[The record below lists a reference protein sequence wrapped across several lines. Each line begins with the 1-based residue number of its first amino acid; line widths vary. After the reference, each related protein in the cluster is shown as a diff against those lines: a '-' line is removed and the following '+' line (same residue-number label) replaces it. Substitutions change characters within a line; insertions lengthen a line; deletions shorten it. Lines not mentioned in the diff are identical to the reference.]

1 MIKFGTGGW
10 RAVIAEEFT
19 FENVRRVAQGL
30 SNMIKAE
37 SAQKKVIVAHDLR
50 FLSGRFSRAFAEVLA
65 ENGIEALFIEEAVP
79 TPMVMYGVL
88 SEGLDYGI
96 TVTASH
102 NPPKYNGIKLLIKG
116 GKDAP
121 QEVTDRLEEYINDLP
136 AEPVQ
141 HGEFFSLIEEANIKY
156 YSNKNSYIDFL
167 LDQIDVEAV
176 SEKNLKIL
184 FNPMYGVSRDIM
196 MICLASLR
204 CSVDTINDYRD
215 TMFGTKVPSP
225 VQSSLQDM
233 EYQMK
238 NEDYYLGIATDGD
251 SDRLGLYDDRGEFVS
266 ANEILILLYYYF
278 LEYRGEKGGVVRNL
292 TTTHILDRIAEAY
305 GENHFEVPVGFKNI
319 SAKMEEENLL
329 FGGESSGGLKL
340 RGKINGKDGIQAAL
354 FSVELLAKT
363 GKTLSE
369 LLAEIHAKFG
379 YLKFHGINLAYDQ
392 SDRARLENILFEE
405 EYIPDFG
412 SLDPASELKKGI
424 ENKIK
429 SAFEKEEKDALL
441 SEMDKLNFE
450 NDYGSKNLSEVSYL
464 DGVKYYFDDGTWLS
478 IRFSG
483 TEPLIR
489 IFMEMN
495 NQAEIDAVV
504 ELIKKDK
511 KLKLD
516 GELK

>member
-10 RAVIAEEFT
+10 RAVIADDFT

-30 SNMIKAE
+30 SDMIKAE
-37 SAQKKVIVAHDLR
+37 RAQKRVIVAHDLR
-50 FLSGRFSRAFAEVLA
+50 FLSGRFSRAFAEVLT
-65 ENGIEALFIEEAVP
+65 ENDIEALFIEEAVP

-88 SEGLDYGI
+88 SEKLDYGI

-102 NPPKYNGIKLLIKG
+102 NPPKYNGIKLFICD

-121 QEVTDRLEEYINDLP
+121 QHVTDKLEDYIEAIPD
-136 AEPVQ
+136 EPVK
-141 HGEFFSLIEEANIKY
+141 HGEFFNLIEQGKIKY

-167 LDQIDVEAV
+167 LGQIDEKAV
-176 SEKNLKIL
+176 AEKNLKIL
-184 FNPMYGVSRDIM
+184 FNPMYGVSSDIM

-233 EYQMK
+233 EYHMK
-238 NEDYYLGIATDGD
+238 NGDYYLGIATDGD

-278 LEYRGEKGGVVRNL
+278 LEYRGETGGVVRNL

-305 GENHFEVPVGFKNI
+305 GEDYYEVPVGFKNI
-319 SAKMEEENLL
+319 SAKMEKENLL

-354 FSVELLAKT
+354 FSVEMLAKT

-369 LLAEIHAKFG
+369 LLEEIHSKFG
-379 YLKFHGINLAYDQ
+379 ELKFHGINLGYNQ
-392 SDRARLENILFEE
+392 SDRNRLEKLLFEQK
-405 EYIPDFG
+405 YIPDFEN
-412 SLDPASELKKGI
+412 LDPAKALKKVILKKANYGY
-424 ENKIK
+424 ENINKEEL
-429 SAFEKEEKDALL
+429 EKEI
-441 SEMDKLNFE
+441 DKI
-450 NDYGSKNLSEVSYL
+450 NLSNFSANKELERTSYM
-464 DGVKYYFDDGTWLS
+464 DGVKYYFKDGTWIS

-504 ELIKKDK
+504 ELIKEDNI
-511 KLKLD
+511 LKLD
-516 GELK
+516 GEL

>member
-10 RAVIAEEFT
+10 RAVIAEGFT

-30 SNMIKAE
+30 SNMIIDDD
-37 SAQKKVIVAHDLR
+37 AQQRVIVAHDLR
-50 FLSGRFSRAFAEVLA
+50 FLSGRFSRAFAEVLTA
-65 ENGIEALFIEEAVP
+65 NGIEALFIEEAVP

-102 NPPKYNGIKLLIKG
+102 NPPEYNGIKLFVKE

-121 QEVTDRLEEYINDLP
+121 QEVTDRLERYI
-136 AEPVQ
+136 AEISYEPVE
-141 HGEFFSLIEEANIKY
+141 HGEFFSLIREGKIKY
-156 YSNKNSYIDFL
+156 YTNKNSYINFL
-167 LDQIDVEAV
+167 LEQVDVETI
-176 SEKNLKIL
+176 SEKNLQIL

-196 MICLASLR
+196 MICLASMR

-215 TMFGTKVPSP
+215 TMFGTQMPSP
-225 VQSSLQDM
+225 IQSSLQDM
-233 EYQMK
+233 EYQIK
-238 NEDYYLGIATDGD
+238 NEDYHLGIATDGD
-251 SDRLGLYDDRGEFVS
+251 SDRLGLYDDRGEFVD

-305 GENHFEVPVGFKNI
+305 GEKHFEVPVGFKNI
-319 SAKMEEENLL
+319 SAKMEEEDLL

-340 RGKINGKDGIQAAL
+340 KGKINGKDGIQAAL
-354 FSVELLAKT
+354 FSVEMLAKT

-369 LLAEIHAKFG
+369 LLDEIHNRFG
-379 YLKFHGINLAYDQ
+379 YLKFHGINIPYQKEDKRHLYNLLF
-392 SDRARLENILFEE
+392 REKYIPNFEE
-405 EYIPDFG
+405 LAAAEIIKSDLEKEIKKG
-412 SLDPASELKKGI
+412 LNKSQQAELDAELAKLDLGKMYLKKELK
-424 ENKIK
+424 
-429 SAFEKEEKDALL
+429 
-441 SEMDKLNFE
+441 
-450 NDYGSKNLSEVSYL
+450 EVSYL
-464 DGVKYYFDDGTWLS
+464 DGVKFYFEDGTWLS

-495 NQAEIDAVV
+495 NQAEIDAVIK
-504 ELIKKDK
+504 LIKEDE

-516 GELK
+516 GEL

>member
-10 RAVIAEEFT
+10 RAVIADEFT

-30 SNMIKAE
+30 SDMIIAE
-37 SAQKKVIVAHDLR
+37 GAQKRVIVAHDLR
-50 FLSGRFSRAFAEVLA
+50 FLSGRFSRAFAEVLT
-65 ENGIEALFIEEAVP
+65 ENNIEALFIEEAVP

-88 SEGLDYGI
+88 SEELDYGI

-102 NPPKYNGIKLLIKG
+102 NPPKYNGIKLLIQG

-121 QEVTDRLEEYINDLP
+121 QAVTDRLEEYIHRIPDK
-136 AEPVQ
+136 PVE
-141 HGEFFSLIEEANIKY
+141 HGEFFSLIEQGKIKY

-167 LDQIDVEAV
+167 LGQVDIKAV

-184 FNPMYGVSRDIM
+184 FNPMYGVSSDIM

-215 TMFGTKVPSP
+215 TMFGTQVPSP

-233 EYQMK
+233 EYHMK
-238 NEDYYLGIATDGD
+238 NGDYYLGIATDGD

-278 LEYRGEKGGVVRNL
+278 LEYRQEKGGVVRNL

-305 GENHFEVPVGFKNI
+305 GEKHFEVPVGFKNI

-354 FSVELLAKT
+354 FSVEMLAKT

-369 LLAEIHAKFG
+369 LLQEIHAKFG
-379 YLKFHGINLAYDQ
+379 NLKFHGINLSYDQ
-392 SDRARLENILFEE
+392 AERNRLEELLFEQK
-405 EYIPDFG
+405 YIPDFE
-412 SLDPASELKKGI
+412 SLDPAKALKKDILEKANNAYQNQDKEQLKKEI
-424 ENKIK
+424 E
-429 SAFEKEEKDALL
+429 
-441 SEMDKLNFE
+441 KLNLNNFSLNKE
-450 NDYGSKNLSEVSYL
+450 LERISYM
-464 DGVKYYFDDGTWLS
+464 DGVKYYFKDGTWVS

-504 ELIKKDK
+504 DLIKHDNN
-511 KLKLD
+511 LKLD
-516 GELK
+516 GEL